1 MSRFEKLLLRLLRGS
16 SDANFAFDDLRHI
29 LMRLG
34 FEERI
39 RGSHRTF
46 RKAGVEHKVVLQ
58 PDGKDAK
65 PYQVRQVRDVIVQYG
80 LAGGEDEQPV

>member
-16 SDANFAFDDLRHI
+16 TDANFAFDDLRHI
-29 LMRLG
+29 LLRLG

-39 RGSHRTF
+39 KGSHHTY

-65 PYQVRQVRDVIVQYG
+65 PYQVRQVRNVIVANG
-80 LAGGEDEQPV
+80 LGGEDEQPV